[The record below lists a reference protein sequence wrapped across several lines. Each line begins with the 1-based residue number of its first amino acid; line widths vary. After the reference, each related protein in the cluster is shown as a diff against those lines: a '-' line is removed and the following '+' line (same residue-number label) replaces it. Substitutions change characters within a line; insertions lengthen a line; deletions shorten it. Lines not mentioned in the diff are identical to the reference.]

1 MKKIINYI
9 KLIARR
15 ADCLLHHIAGE
26 DIAALFLVILVHF
39 LAWWWALLIA
49 DAVAIAALVGKE
61 LYDAAHPETQTA
73 ELIDITSGLLGVLY
87 VNILAVIL
95 FLL

>member
-1 MKKIINYI
+1 MKKLIQHF

-26 DIAALFLVILVHF
+26 DIAALALVILVHF
-39 LAWWWALLIA
+39 LAWFWAMAIA
-49 DAVAIAALVGKE
+49 DAVAIAFLVGKE
-61 LYDAAHPETQTA
+61 IYDSRHPDTQTA
-73 ELIDITSGLLGVLY
+73 ELIDIVSGLWGVLF
-87 VNILAVIL
+87 VNILALIL

>member
-1 MKKIINYI
+1 MKKIIDYI

-15 ADCLLHHIAGE
+15 AACLLHHIAGE
-26 DIAALFLVILVHF
+26 DIAALILVILVHF

-49 DAVAIAALVGKE
+49 DAVAIAALVGKD
-61 LYDAAHPETQTA
+61 LYDAALPETQTA